1 MSRRNIKSVFKHKIS
16 YDPSMIDSGVLASS
30 LSKEDEYFKSND
42 SSIHPYDF
50 LENIL
55 DELTE
60 IEKASVEMC
69 VMQNM
74 TYTEA
79 SRILGCSDQTARRAS
94 IRGINKI
101 KDILKVSSWLPVINE
116 DIPDDSDDTSKIEEI
131 SFDDVLKTF
140 KEVDNEQE

>member
-1 MSRRNIKSVFKHKIS
+1 MSRRHIKSVFKHKIS
-16 YDPSMIDSGVLASS
+16 YDPSMADSGVLASD
-30 LSKEDEYFKSND
+30 LSVTDEYFKNAD
-42 SSIHPYDF
+42 SDTHPYDF
-50 LENIL
+50 LDNIL
-55 DELTE
+55 NELSD
-60 IEKASVEMC
+60 IEKSCVEMC

-94 IRGINKI
+94 IRGVNKI

-116 DIPDDSDDTSKIEEI
+116 DLPNADDSSDVEEV

-140 KEVDNEQE
+140 KEVANEQE

>member
-1 MSRRNIKSVFKHKIS
+1 MSRRHIKSVFRHKIS
-16 YDPSMIDSGVLASS
+16 YDPSMTDSGVLAND
-30 LSKEDEYFKSND
+30 LSVTDEYFKNTD
-42 SSIHPYDF
+42 SDTHPYDF
-50 LENIL
+50 LDNIL
-55 DELTE
+55 DELTD
-60 IEKASVEMC
+60 IEKSCVEMC

-94 IRGINKI
+94 IRGVNKI

-116 DIPDDSDDTSKIEEI
+116 DLPNVDDSSEVEEV

-140 KEVDNEQE
+140 KEVADEQE